1 MRSSR
6 TEGFLPGIRAKTGPN
21 DYRPL
26 EQLQMMRF
34 SGEQWELIGS
44 ALASGGK
51 S

>member
-1 MRSSR
+1 MDVK
-6 TEGFLPGIRAKTGPN
+6 GLLPGIRVKTEPN

-44 ALASGGK
+44 VLTSEGK
-51 S
+51 SM